1 MKRLL
6 PIVLILVLLLS
17 GCSESTPQAALMGEF
32 SAAELGG
39 EILDQSILKDKKLTM
54 VNIWATYCGPCIRE
68 MPDIAELD
76 REYEQ
81 SGFQVIGIIADVS
94 SPEDANAETAHTIL
108 NNCGCDYL
116 NLLPDQSLASLL
128 NGVSAVPTTVFVD
141 ENGNQVGETYIGSRS
156 KSDWADIIDTLLKEI
171 G

>member
-1 MKRLL
+1 MKRWFSIL
-6 PIVLILVLLLS
+6 LILLLLLG
-17 GCSESTPQAALMGEF
+17 GCSKSSTQEGLLSRF

-39 EILDQSILKDKKLTM
+39 DLLDQSVLADKKLTM

-68 MPDIAELD
+68 MPDLAALD
-76 REYEQ
+76 REYEKE
-81 SGFQVIGIIADVS
+81 GFQVIGIVSDVYT
-94 SPEDANAETAHTIL
+94 PEDATAENARTIL

-116 NLLPDQSLASLL
+116 NLLPDQSLAALL

-141 ENGNQVGETYIGSRS
+141 ESGNQVGETYIGSRS
-156 KSDWADIIDTLLKEI
+156 KEDWADIIDSLLKEI